1 MTNFVILM
9 LACGLVTWIPRI
21 VPFLFSKKL
30 VFPKPFTI
38 FLSYLPLCILGGIV
52 GSKFADLSRRAISH
66 LESQRNCCLYPS
78 IVGGVLYKRF
88 DEDRYHRRYC
98 YGTAAFLFLATGSFY
113 EEGENR

>member
-38 FLSYLPLCILGGIV
+38 FLSYLPLCILAALLVQNLLIFREGQFPILKVKEIIACIPALLVGYYTKDLMKIV
-52 GSKFADLSRRAISH
+52 IT
-66 LESQRNCCLYPS
+66 
-78 IVGGVLYKRF
+78 GVIAMALLRF
-88 DEDRYHRRYC
+88 
-98 YGTAAFLFLATGSFY
+98 FF
-113 EEGENR
+113 

>member
-1 MTNFVILM
+1 MWVGYLDSADRSFFIFEKARISETFHHLFEL
-9 LACGLVTWIPRI
+9 LAV
-21 VPFLFSKKL
+21 VYF
-30 VFPKPFTI
+30 
-38 FLSYLPLCILGGIV
+38 GGIV

>member
-38 FLSYLPLCILGGIV
+38 FLSYLPLCILAALLVQNLLICREGQFPLLKVKEAVACIPALLVGYYTKDLMKIV
-52 GSKFADLSRRAISH
+52 IT
-66 LESQRNCCLYPS
+66 
-78 IVGGVLYKRF
+78 GVIAMALLRF
-88 DEDRYHRRYC
+88 
-98 YGTAAFLFLATGSFY
+98 FV
-113 EEGENR
+113 

>member
-38 FLSYLPLCILGGIV
+38 FLSYLPLCILAALLVQNLLIFREGQFPILKVKETIACMKIV
-52 GSKFADLSRRAISH
+52 IT
-66 LESQRNCCLYPS
+66 
-78 IVGGVLYKRF
+78 GVIAMALLRF
-88 DEDRYHRRYC
+88 
-98 YGTAAFLFLATGSFY
+98 FF
-113 EEGENR
+113 

>member
-38 FLSYLPLCILGGIV
+38 FLSYLPLCILAALLVQNLLIFREGQFPLLKVKEAVACIPALLVGYYTKDLMKIV
-52 GSKFADLSRRAISH
+52 IT
-66 LESQRNCCLYPS
+66 
-78 IVGGVLYKRF
+78 GVIAMALLRF
-88 DEDRYHRRYC
+88 
-98 YGTAAFLFLATGSFY
+98 FF
-113 EEGENR
+113 

>member
-38 FLSYLPLCILGGIV
+38 FLSYLPLCILAALLVQNLLIFREGQFPILKFKETIACIPALLVGYYTKDLMKIV
-52 GSKFADLSRRAISH
+52 IT
-66 LESQRNCCLYPS
+66 
-78 IVGGVLYKRF
+78 GVIAMALLRF
-88 DEDRYHRRYC
+88 
-98 YGTAAFLFLATGSFY
+98 FF
-113 EEGENR
+113 